1 MKKINL
7 VCELKDLIQK
17 EIETPEGKGFIEQ
30 IYLTELGEIMMRIY
44 LQNKNKWTN
53 IRLSHLN
60 NLVDTTK
67 YKLGTKFK
75 VKRIN
80 I

>member
-1 MKKINL
+1 
-7 VCELKDLIQK
+7 LKDLIQK

-44 LQNKNKWTN
+44 FKNKNKWTN
-53 IRLSHLN
+53 VRLSNLN
-60 NLVDTTK
+60 SLIDTDR

>member
-1 MKKINL
+1 
-7 VCELKDLIQK
+7 LKDLIQK
-17 EIETPEGKGFIEQ
+17 EIDTPEGKGFIEQ

-44 LQNKNKWTN
+44 LETQKKWTN
-53 IRLSHLN
+53 VRLSNINDLI
-60 NLVDTTK
+60 DCSK
-67 YKLGTKFK
+67 YKLGQKFK

>member
-1 MKKINL
+1 
-7 VCELKDLIQK
+7 LKDLIQK
-17 EIETPEGKGFIEQ
+17 EIETPEGKGFVEQ

-44 LQNKNKWTN
+44 IQKKKKWTN
-53 IRLSHLN
+53 IRLINLN
-60 NLVDTTK
+60 NLVDNTK

-75 VKRIN
+75 VRRIN

>member
-1 MKKINL
+1 M
-7 VCELKDLIQK
+7 KDLIQK

-30 IYLTELGEIMMRIY
+30 IYLTELGDIMMRIY
-44 LQNKNKWTN
+44 FKNKNKWTN
-53 IRLSHLN
+53 VRLSNLN
-60 NLVDTTK
+60 SLIDTDR

>member
-1 MKKINL
+1 
-7 VCELKDLIQK
+7 LKDLIQK

-30 IYLTELGEIMMRIY
+30 IYLTELGDIMMRIY
-44 LQNKNKWTN
+44 FKNKNKWTN
-53 IRLSHLN
+53 VRLSNLN
-60 NLVDTTK
+60 SLIDTDR

>member
-1 MKKINL
+1 M
-7 VCELKDLIQK
+7 KDLIQK
-17 EIETPEGKGFIEQ
+17 EIETPEGKGFVEQ

-44 LQNKNKWTN
+44 IQKKKKWTN
-53 IRLSHLN
+53 IRLINLN
-60 NLVDTTK
+60 NLVDNTK

-75 VKRIN
+75 VRRIN

>member
-1 MKKINL
+1 M
-7 VCELKDLIQK
+7 KDLIQK

-44 LQNKNKWTN
+44 FKNKNKWTN
-53 IRLSHLN
+53 VRLSNLN
-60 NLVDTTK
+60 SLIDTDR

>member
-1 MKKINL
+1 M
-7 VCELKDLIQK
+7 KDLIQK
-17 EIETPEGKGFIEQ
+17 EIDTPEGKGFIEQ

-44 LQNKNKWTN
+44 LEIPKKWTN
-53 IRLSHLN
+53 IRLSN
-60 NLVDTTK
+60 INDLVDRSK
-67 YKLGTKFK
+67 YKLGNKFK